1 MRQKYDTVLK
11 ALQLYTIFSEK
22 VELFHQEEKARYED
36 VIVGGKEFKDCLQ
49 DWWAFS
55 HEDAIPHYPP
65 QLVIGRQTF
74 EENEVLVFDE
84 DPLVTV
90 TVFEQLNDYN
100 YSNPTSM
107 FNLSLP
113 HLEVRANLYQ
123 TQSYVQYKRL
133 LIENQ
138 AK

>member
-1 MRQKYDTVLK
+1 M
-11 ALQLYTIFSEK
+11 
-22 VELFHQEEKARYED
+22 
-36 VIVGGKEFKDCLQ
+36 
-49 DWWAFS
+49 
-55 HEDAIPHYPP
+55 
-65 QLVIGRQTF
+65 
-74 EENEVLVFDE
+74 VFDE

-123 TQSYVQYKRL
+123 TQSYVQYKRIL
-133 LIENQ
+133 MENK
-138 AK
+138 AKQKRMQKREENEEEKKEMSPPEEEEEVI